1 MTKRQLSEAEAHPSS
16 PSKKLMTVSS
26 HRARADTPPFVRRQ
40 TSTLT
45 SCLQESHSKME
56 VDSPAAAVEQLQNA
70 NGEIDESLYSRQLYV
85 LGHEAMKRMG
95 SSNVLIVGL
104 RGLGVEIAKNIA
116 LAGVKSL
123 TLYDPKPAAIQDLSS
138 QFFLHPEDVGK
149 PRAKVTV
156 PRVSELNPYTPVN
169 LHPSDNITDDLS
181 QLKSYQVIVLTDTSL
196 KDQLKI
202 AEYCHENG
210 IYIVITDTYGL
221 FGSVFTDFGKKFTV
235 GDATGENPLNGII
248 AGIDSEGMVSALDE
262 TRHGLEDGDF
272 VTFTEVEGMEALND
286 SAPRKI
292 TVKGPYTFSIGDV
305 SGLGEYKRGGLYLQ
319 VKMPKFVDFEPL
331 SKQLKKPELM
341 MSDFAKFDRPAQ
353 LHVGV
358 QALHAFAEKHNG
370 EFPRAHNDEDAAEV
384 FGLAQEISKS
394 SEEPVELDEKL
405 IKELSYQARGDLSPM
420 AAFFGGL
427 AAQEV
432 LKSVSGKFMPVQ
444 QFLYFDS
451 LESLP
456 TSCKRS
462 EELCKPVGSR
472 YDGQIAVFGK
482 EYQEK
487 LSNINQFLVGAGAIG
502 CEMLKNWAMIG
513 LATGPKG
520 KISVTDMDQI
530 EKSNLNRQFLFRAKD
545 VGKLKSECASEAVQA
560 MNPDLKGKINMMKDR
575 VAQETEEV
583 FNENFW
589 ESLDGVTNALDNVDA
604 RTYVDRRCVFFH
616 KPLIDSGTLGTKG
629 NIQVVLPRLTE
640 SYSSSQ
646 DPPEQSFPMC
656 TLRSFPN
663 RIEHT
668 IAWAKDLF
676 HTYFTGSAEVVNL
689 YLTQKD
695 YLGSALKQSGNEKQT
710 LETLRDYLIT
720 EKPENFDDCIEWA
733 RTQFEKQYHNAIS
746 QLLYNFPKDSKTSS
760 GQPFWSGP
768 KRAPDPLAFDTNNAT
783 HYDFI
788 VAAANLRAFN
798 YKIKPTSDRS
808 HITSVL
814 DRMVVPE
821 FKPDSNVKI
830 QADEKEPDPNA
841 NAPMDDNEVLE
852 AIVKDLPSPNSLGD
866 FRLEPVDFEK
876 DDDSNYH
883 IAFIAACS
891 NLRAENYKI
900 PTADKHKTKF
910 IAGKIIPAIATTTA
924 LVTGLVVLELYKIID
939 GKDDIEQYKNG
950 FINLA
955 LPFFGFSEP
964 IASPKGT
971 YKGPDGDV
979 TIDKLWDRFETED
992 VTLQQ
997 FIDDFKAKGLS
1008 ISMISSG
1015 VSLLYASFYP
1025 ASKNKDRLPMK

>member
-1 MTKRQLSEAEAHPSS
+1 
-16 PSKKLMTVSS
+16 
-26 HRARADTPPFVRRQ
+26 
-40 TSTLT
+40 
-45 SCLQESHSKME
+45 
-56 VDSPAAAVEQLQNA
+56 
-70 NGEIDESLYSRQLYV
+70 V

-123 TLYDPKPAAIQDLSS
+123 TLYDPKPAAISDLSS

-156 PRVSELNPYTPVN
+156 PRVSELNPYTPVQ

-181 QLKSYQVIVLTDTSL
+181 ALKSYQVVVLTDTPL
-196 KDQLKI
+196 KDQIKI
-202 AEYCHENG
+202 AEYCHANG

-221 FGSVFTDFGKKFTV
+221 FGSVFTDFGEKFTV

-248 AGIDSEGMVSALDE
+248 AGIDSEGLVSALDE

-286 SAPRKI
+286 AAPRKI

-305 SGLGEYKRGGLYLQ
+305 SGLGDYKRGGLYQQ
-319 VKMPKFVDFEPL
+319 VKMPKFVDFQPL
-331 SKQLKKPELM
+331 SQQLKEPELM
-341 MSDFAKFDRPAQ
+341 MSDFAKYDRPAQ
-353 LHVGV
+353 LHAGI
-358 QALHAFAEKHNG
+358 QALHEFAEKHNG
-370 EFPRAHNDEDAAEV
+370 EFPRPHNDADAAEV
-384 FGLAQEISKS
+384 FSLAQEIAKRSAD
-394 SEEPVELDEKL
+394 PVELDEKL
-405 IKELSYQARGDLSPM
+405 IKELSYQARGDVSPM

-432 LKSVSGKFMPVQ
+432 LKSVSGKFMPVK

-462 EELCKPVGSR
+462 EELCKPVGGR

-487 LSNINQFLVGAGAIG
+487 LSNVNQFLVGAGAIG

-520 KISVTDMDQI
+520 KIHVTDMDQI

-575 VAQETEEV
+575 VSQETEEV
-583 FNENFW
+583 FNETFW

-629 NIQVVLPRLTE
+629 NIQVVLPRITE

-676 HTYFTGSAEVVNL
+676 HTYFTGSPEVVNM

-695 YLGSALKQSGNEKQT
+695 YLGTALKQSGNEKQT
-710 LETLRDYLIT
+710 LETLRDYLVT
-720 EKPENFDDCIEWA
+720 EKPESFDDCIEWA

-746 QLLYNFPKDSKTSS
+746 QLLYKFL
-760 GQPFWSGP
+760 Q
-768 KRAPDPLAFDTNNAT
+768 
-783 HYDFI
+783 
-788 VAAANLRAFN
+788 
-798 YKIKPTSDRS
+798 
-808 HITSVL
+808 
-814 DRMVVPE
+814 
-821 FKPDSNVKI
+821 
-830 QADEKEPDPNA
+830 
-841 NAPMDDNEVLE
+841 EV
-852 AIVKDLPSPNSLGD
+852 I
-866 FRLEPVDFEK
+866 
-876 DDDSNYH
+876 
-883 IAFIAACS
+883 
-891 NLRAENYKI
+891 
-900 PTADKHKTKF
+900 
-910 IAGKIIPAIATTTA
+910 
-924 LVTGLVVLELYKIID
+924 
-939 GKDDIEQYKNG
+939 
-950 FINLA
+950 
-955 LPFFGFSEP
+955 
-964 IASPKGT
+964 
-971 YKGPDGDV
+971 
-979 TIDKLWDRFETED
+979 
-992 VTLQQ
+992 
-997 FIDDFKAKGLS
+997 
-1008 ISMISSG
+1008 
-1015 VSLLYASFYP
+1015 
-1025 ASKNKDRLPMK
+1025 